1 MSNKENKID
10 NKKKDANSIDVK
22 KKVIDDVNAGINY
35 DVIQAKY
42 KLKNKSNISQIWSM
56 REKYMAAYNDQTAS
70 PNRKHLKKRNL
81 QILILV

>member
-10 NKKKDANSIDVK
+10 NKKKDAISIDVK

-56 REKYMAAYNDQTAS
+56 REKYKI
-70 PNRKHLKKRNL
+70 RK
-81 QILILV
+81 LVMIY